1 MMKKR
6 IVYNEQ
12 VKTLMLTVEA
22 IRGYGGLPEEVAE
35 KADEFCMY
43 LNNYIYGNFFA
54 SYNID
59 DQVCVEEMYPPN
71 FSPPPVNGVLARWL
85 YKTGAR
91 FVTRAPVL
99 H

>member
-22 IRGYGGLPEEVAE
+22 IRSYGGLPEEVAE
-35 KADEFCMY
+35 KVNEFCAY
-43 LNNYIYGNFFA
+43 LNNYIYGDFFA
-54 SYNID
+54 LYNID
-59 DQVCVEEMYPPN
+59 DQVCVEEITY
-71 FSPPPVNGVLARWL
+71 SE
-85 YKTGAR
+85 
-91 FVTRAPVL
+91 

>member
-1 MMKKR
+1 
-6 IVYNEQ
+6 
-12 VKTLMLTVEA
+12 MLTVEA
-22 IRGYGGLPEEVAE
+22 IRGYGGLPEDVAE

-59 DQVCVEEMYPPN
+59 DQVCVEEITY
-71 FSPPPVNGVLARWL
+71 SE
-85 YKTGAR
+85 
-91 FVTRAPVL
+91 

>member
-1 MMKKR
+1 MMKKC

-54 SYNID
+54 SYNASYNID
-59 DQVCVEEMYPPN
+59 DQVCVEEITY
-71 FSPPPVNGVLARWL
+71 SE
-85 YKTGAR
+85 
-91 FVTRAPVL
+91 

>member
-1 MMKKR
+1 MKKR

-54 SYNID
+54 SYNASYNID
-59 DQVCVEEMYPPN
+59 DQVCVEEITYSEN
-71 FSPPPVNGVLARWL
+71 
-85 YKTGAR
+85 
-91 FVTRAPVL
+91 
-99 H
+99 